1 MAAKIR
7 SVDFLPEIFQTP
19 VNTQFLNA
27 TLDQLIQEPAYKQT
41 QGYIGQKVG
50 PGVNPTDTYITEPTA
65 ARNNYQL
72 EPGVVT
78 VNPET
83 SKVVD
88 AITYPGMLDALAT
101 QGAITNQADRLFE
114 SEYYTWDPFVDF
126 DKFNNYAQYYWLP
139 NGPDA
144 VIVSATDIPT
154 QETFTVTRANGVY
167 TISGYAGNNPT
178 ITLARNG
185 SYNFKISQA
194 NADAIDYRVTNNGT
208 SSWTID
214 FQANPTLTLVR
225 GNTYSWNLIQNAPL
239 AFYIKT
245 QETLGTTNLWNSGVQ
260 NNGATQGLVIFTVP
274 QNAPDTLYYVNDVEF
289 NLRGQMN
296 IVDPEPGTGPDFWIQ
311 TTPGVNG
318 VLPWSPN
325 ISSRDVLGVNNNGID
340 IGTLTFNVPDKTAQN
355 FYTNMPYIDYPTP
368 GRGRVSLV
376 APPDLLYDQI
386 NGISVEQFLT
396 TYPQGIDGITDLA
409 NRTLVFSVQ
418 TSDPEPGGWYNV
430 TPFDPLATGDIG
442 AFGSYDS
449 TTFSETTPITD
460 PAIQFS
466 LWQIQYVNDVNGV
479 PFIRLVSILPIAE
492 LTQFSITSGTEYVN
506 TNWYKNIEGFFQEM
520 PLLTASLSTLFYQD
534 GQNPNM
540 FGTINLIDQSTD
552 AYINVNTEILGQ
564 LSYTSPQTPDNP
576 EGITFTNGLKVTFAG
591 TVYPASYQGNT
602 YYVQGVGTGIVL
614 IPETSLIVPESYA
627 IEIETITVTDAVGD
641 GTTVTLSYLNQPD
654 PPFTPGQLIIVS
666 GITSASGNYNGIFT
680 VLTSTSNELTYTSAA
695 VGNYT
700 SGGFIASYGN
710 QPAQPDYITI
720 NMASQD
726 LNPWTRSNRWFHVDV
741 INATAKYNDTTPVYY
756 SAQRAKRPILEF
768 RANTKLFNFAIQGI
782 PAVDVIDFTQ
792 TDALLNVNG
801 QTNYT
806 VNGYTVVEGSTIIF
820 AVDDNVDI
828 RNQVYT
834 VTFIVTNPL
843 VSLVPIIDLVPTTT
857 VLPNQGTTSING
869 TLLSV
874 LSVKGNGSSVTLTFP
889 TLGTAPFSVG
899 DPITIRNVLPSGYNG
914 NYLVIGC
921 TKNSVTYANT
931 TIATYVSGG
940 TVGVVGQ
947 SYYYDGS
954 TWILSQQ
961 KSAIQEAPLFDVFDQ
976 NGYSFGDTTQYPSTN
991 FTGCKLLS
999 YAENISNPIDEV
1011 LGIPLAF
1018 FSINNIGDLLFN
1030 NNFYTDTF
1038 VYTPAGVGITV
1049 EVSSGF
1055 VYQYTSLTAFTLE
1068 IGWQTAAIPSLA
1080 RQQFQFT
1087 YDGQRLQLDILVQT
1101 SLPVPAVQI
1110 FINNV
1115 YQDPSTYELST
1126 NNLGNTVITLTG
1138 TGYVIGDIIE
1148 VLVYSDTASTQGFYE
1163 IPVNLENNPF
1173 NGNSSQF
1180 TLGTVRQH
1188 YATICENL
1196 LNFSGVINGPNNTRD
1211 LGNIIPY
1218 GTQILQQSSPL
1229 TVAGFFLRN
1238 ANYDIFGALAFNS
1251 QEYIKYKNKILTAVT
1266 QLDIQPGQSISS
1278 ILDATIQKIT
1288 TSRTGADSFYWSDML
1303 PCGSNYTPTSIT
1315 VNPITTQT
1323 FNTIQVYDFT
1333 SSNYQ
1338 GLLVYLNGTLLLRG
1352 TEYTVSTIAPKLT
1365 LLVPI
1370 TSGDV
1375 VTINEYIPVVTT
1387 NSTTG
1392 KTTST
1397 NPSPSWC
1404 PNTPSKMGLY
1414 PKYKPEIYFDETYSE
1429 ATYVIR
1435 GHDGSTTIAFGDI
1448 RDQVLLEF
1456 EKRVYNNIKVDDNP
1470 IPLTTDEVDPD
1481 FYPSQTTALLPG
1493 YFRKTPYTWQEVNQI
1508 LSESFFAWVGQN
1520 KVNYAQQNYVASNPF
1535 TYNYRGSA
1543 NRIDQQPFLQGNWRG
1558 IYRYFYDTETPNTT
1572 PWEMLGFTEE
1582 PLWWMER
1589 YGPAPY
1595 TSGNEVLWGDLELGL
1610 VSDPLGP
1617 YILTEYAR
1625 PGLSNII
1632 PSNSEGTLL
1641 NPLDCVVGLND
1652 PSSFQASWMAGDG
1665 GPAQDSWWNSSS
1677 YPFAIMRLLVLTKPA
1692 QFFALF
1698 ADRDLYRYNTTLG
1711 QYLYNNRYR
1720 LGVSGGN
1727 NGIQVY
1733 GNGVSKASYINWI
1746 VDYNQR
1752 LGLNSTTSLTTAL
1765 SNIDVRLCYRM
1776 ASFSDPVYVQLFTE
1790 RAGPASTNNSFL
1802 IPPTSYDLL
1811 FYKNQPFNSINYSSV
1826 IVQVVELGNGGP
1838 GYSVFGYSNI
1848 QPYFNIYISSPVG
1861 IYQTIS
1867 AGGISV
1873 RVPKQYT
1880 SNTTQIPYGYTFT
1893 SAASVCDFLLSYGVW
1908 LESQGITFDNVENGY
1923 TLNWTQMCQEFLYF
1937 AAQGWTPNTIINLNP
1952 SATKITASQ
1961 PISIVDTIASVTP
1974 ENMLLDQNGNALD
1987 VTQMVVNREG
1997 NSFSVSTLNQQT
2009 INYLTL
2015 KFTNYEDMIV
2025 LNNTSQFRDLIYDPI
2040 TAARQARLNL
2050 IASTTTEW
2058 DGQLNAQGFILNLN
2072 NVKEW
2077 SSNTNYAKGEIV
2089 LYKNTYW
2096 QALVISQPQ
2105 QTFNYTNWIKS
2116 DYQLID
2122 QGLLPNL
2129 ANKADQ
2135 LTTAYDVYQANL
2147 TSDNDLFAFALIGFR
2162 PRPYMTNM
2170 NLNGTTQVQL
2180 YQQFLGTKGTLRAA
2194 ETFNNVRINGKESG
2208 AYNIYENWGVLA
2220 GTYGAQANKS
2230 YFEIQLDQALL
2241 SYNPSTIQ
2249 VILPGQTSQADQS
2262 VFVKNLWKTSYNI
2275 TSPDILPTT
2284 YENSS
2289 LPQALP
2295 SAGYVSLDDIDITVF
2310 DINDPTSIGNDINNI
2325 GTGTYIWIAKTNS
2338 YNWGVY
2344 RVNDVP
2350 GQMTTLTDNLSS
2362 TAIVQFNIAHGLSYG
2377 DLIII
2382 KYFNQGVDG
2391 VYRVLSVP
2399 SITTIIIAFNFANT
2413 NVNSL
2418 TGTGLVFQL
2427 QSARVK
2433 QASDISTL
2441 PYVNSL
2447 TPGSKVWSDNDGNEH
2462 WETLQKGSPFTI
2474 NQTIALEL
2482 PGTAKFGASVAQVQG
2497 NFGALIGAPGT
2508 FSGAGSVYT
2517 YFSGFYQDYQFNT
2530 ELVLGTQGTAGYG
2543 NAIAFGNL
2551 NWGIAGASA
2560 SNSGAGY
2567 AAIIYRNSRTSLF
2580 TQTQL
2585 LVAPDQNFNPIGFG
2599 SAVDISSD
2607 ERWLYVGAPG
2617 ANTVYAYERIDVV
2630 EQSITYKTNG
2640 IQNLFV
2646 YNDSIQIDYLN
2657 PAQLIVA
2664 LGDNLAIFGIDYT
2677 INQNY
2682 VIFQSAPV
2690 ANQTLV
2696 ISRANTVQ
2704 LDTETYYNI
2713 SQNSTSGVGA
2723 GAIFNVTN
2731 TRGAYSTVKVNGGVS
2746 YQVGDTLTINGS
2758 QLGGTDGVD
2767 NLVLTVTVV
2776 ATGGII
2782 TSYTESGS
2790 GTSTTSSFTL
2800 NTYLYNATSIY
2811 NFSVKVDGVL
2821 QRPFL
2826 DYTFDNTT
2834 TIITFLSG
2842 SIPVEGAKIVV
2853 FAETYWQYVETITS
2867 TSSVSG
2873 DQFGASLSTTTDGR
2887 QIMVGAP
2894 NAEVGTTIGAGEVY
2908 IFDRSVIRYIV
2919 STPSQTTYT
2928 VPGIVVTPVA
2938 VSINGTFLLT
2948 TSQSLNGQ
2956 YSVSGNTITFSNITL
2971 NYGDIIEIETN
2982 AITEIQQLTSSTVKY
2997 QASYGFAM
3005 SSCPLN
3011 CSLYVGA
3018 PYDSTYLNEA
3028 GSVDY
3033 QTNQSRVYGVTT
3045 STIANPVITAGGTL
3059 RINNTQVTVP
3069 SLPNNTIVGFAEAIN
3084 AAGIPN
3090 VQAAATPD
3098 LTFIGD
3104 GSTKIYNIGTLY
3116 SAASSYSTVVYVNG
3130 ELQTYGSDYTYNNT
3144 NQNIYF
3150 TYAPGADLTIL
3161 VVSGRLTIFIQNTK
3175 AGIADNLL
3183 TVLPGAT
3190 NSVFNQL
3197 GFATFVFSQQ
3207 ILSPLP
3213 INNAN
3218 FGYSLSVNS
3227 NAVNLIVGAPNGNI
3241 YEPTTFDAGQTY
3253 FDDHSTTFFNLIPNG
3268 GVAYTYD
3275 YFPSSTKSV
3284 SNPGQFAFGQ
3294 QIYNDLT
3301 VQGDNFAASVSYVTN
3316 KLMIGASGNPATNA
3330 DYPTGYPGY
3339 VSMFNNP
3346 TGSAAWAPIRI
3357 QQPVVD
3363 VYKLDG
3369 IFSYDGT
3376 QSIGINTTING
3387 GVQTYY
3393 DFFDPLQGKILGV
3406 ARENIDFIGAV
3417 DPAQYN
3423 IGSVHNLGN
3432 SWSSEHVGQMWWD
3445 TDTVR
3450 FIDPN
3455 QDDIVYASRRWGQ
3468 TFPGSRVDIYQWIE
3482 SSTPPAGYTGQGT
3495 PLSQTSYSINSALGS
3510 NNTFT
3515 TVYYFWVRGITT
3527 IATGS
3532 GKTLPATGVASY
3544 IFDPRSSGLPYVA
3557 ALNASTVAIYNA
3569 QNLLNA
3575 KSTILSIGFDQKL
3588 NDAVVHQEYQII
3600 TDGDADSFVNSNLY
3614 RKLQDSFCGIDL
3626 GGNAVPDPRLSPG
3639 MRYGVQFR
3647 PRQSMFA
3654 NRFGALKNY
3663 LTRAN
3668 TVLAQ
3673 FPISETRSF
3682 NLLNSAQPVPE
3693 PTVTVDGVTTV
3704 VWNKEVPNLEVLGYQ
3719 NLNVVP
3725 AGYKYLVLSDST
3737 QNGLWT
3743 IYQVTATETTTLTR
3757 VQAYYTPD
3765 YWYYINWYLPGYNST
3780 VAPVA
3785 AVQNYGQLST
3795 LSLTTAPVGS
3805 SVRVVANGAGKW
3817 EIYLRTGIDPVTGW
3831 TRVGLEDGTIAFKE
3845 ELWNYAVGDFGFDAQ
3860 VFDSQYF
3867 DQTPQTETRF
3877 IIQALNEEIYIE
3889 DLKLERNNSLILM
3902 FNYVYSEFTDPSWLV
3917 KSSYVNVDH
3926 KIRTLLPYQTYI
3938 EDNQDFVIDYFQE
3951 VKPYHVQVRQFNLIY
3966 TGDDTYGGDVTD
3978 FDLPA
3983 YWDSTLPTPQ
3993 FVSPVLN
4000 EVPAGDT
4007 NPDGLPYD
4015 IAVTTNYSIASD
4027 VASDAQIWQY
4037 PSIYSQWFDNYLL
4050 SLQGASVVS
4059 GGAGYT
4065 VTPIVTVTGVC
4076 TTPATMTATINGAGQ
4091 VIGLNVI
4098 NPGSGYISTPT
4109 ITISG
4114 GSLPANPIQWQA
4126 ELPVNSG
4133 EYVISPS
4140 NNIYEITA
4148 ITSGSYGNPI
4158 GLLGAIPPVGQEDQ
4172 INGTVQLIYIGTVAV
4187 ATAQMGN
4194 PLVREFKLN
4203 IKYDRYEYNTD
4214 IIEWA
4219 PTVFVI
4225 ENMSGGIGNG
4235 TTATLTFIKRQDAPP
4250 FPVGTIIT
4258 VAGVA
4263 NLAFNGTYTVTACTN
4278 TTVSYASTVTGSTT
4292 GGQATATIVAVYP
4305 NDTLVRYNNTVYSAN
4320 GISGYVANTT
4330 FDPTEWNEIDPSTLS
4345 GVNRTMGYYVPEP
4358 NIPGLNLPLLIEGID
4373 YPGVQVSGINFEFD
4387 TGFDRAPYDTTTFD
4401 NILYSRDGILTYDKG
4416 ILDTFF
4422 ESQYLDPYLGTR
4434 PTSIN
4439 VSGGAY
4445 VDEYESHAPE
4455 ELVPGIEFDTLDFR
4469 VYTTPGAD
4477 WQGLG
4482 HGFPQELVQVIY
4494 DRDNPTISFAGLLP
4508 FPFNLEVT
4516 DSTQGYDLNEGFD
4529 YTVDWPNQTFTILN
4543 SSLLVADGDQ
4553 LGVYVYSLGGGN
4565 QVYQNVYNGADVGDT
4580 LVIPVQYYQADGS
4593 TPAIQELVIFVNGN
4607 YLDNTNYTYE
4617 YDTFST
4623 TVINFTVTFDTADF
4637 ISLVVIEPTTI
4648 NGVTTDYSWSL
4659 PVTQLFQ
4666 VTSLGQLTFNLDNSL
4681 EYTNSVNAIV
4691 TVQGVRARTA
4701 GGIDHIGDGSTV
4713 TFEVAQRLGIDQ
4725 STIVDSDVDVYFD
4738 DILQDT
4744 STYTVNPDVAGTT
4757 VTFNTAPT
4765 DNTRIYIA
4773 VWTGWQARIDTVAQ
4787 TVTFNGQG
4795 GLLPSLGQL
4804 VSVTTFNDTREQRL
4818 LTQIFVGPVVEGIT
4832 VAEGYDTTN
4841 YDPLYIG
4848 TTVIAQPATSLL
4860 TNQIRNGFMYQIN
4873 SSGTTNFMLIGAS
4886 NNFVGTQF
4894 TASWGA
4900 INSATIFNTA
4910 GVINC
4915 NNTTLAVNQTVTVSG
4930 TALGSGSIV
4939 GYTNPTTYYII
4950 ATNTINQFTLSATLG
4965 GPAVTTVAGTT
4976 TGLTFTLNNPATGTG
4991 TVLALETVRDP
5002 STDLYNDT
5010 AGSFNYTTGATV
5022 SRNDLDM
5029 TRLTPDIGRPW
5040 IFLNGK
5046 VLTPYTDY
5054 NIVGTELVLTS
5065 GILQTDDIVMITQVS
5080 NSVVPAAMEFRIFQ
5094 DMREV
5099 QATYRMTP
5107 GTTTTVAQAVTQTDD
5122 IIYLADASALTIP
5135 NFTANIW
5142 GVAMINGERI
5152 MYREIDLV
5160 ENTISSLLR
5169 GTAGTA
5175 AASHEVGALVYNMN
5189 RDNLMP
5195 IDYQNYIVS
5204 NKNPDTGMYPVAN
5217 GSTTIFIADDISL
5230 EVTGAPT
5237 WSISNTYAMG
5247 DCVVA
5252 NITSFGGFYYKAK
5265 IVVPAGTALSN
5276 TTYWQPLS
5284 AAVEV
5289 YVGGI
5294 RQTSGYTVTVET
5306 PVHVTF
5312 AIPPTVGS
5320 AVAILVRRGVTWYN
5334 QGPGT
5339 ASDGV
5344 PLQQTINP
5352 GALFLQGKT

>member
-1 MAAKIR
+1 
-7 SVDFLPEIFQTP
+7 
-19 VNTQFLNA
+19 
-27 TLDQLIQEPAYKQT
+27 
-41 QGYIGQKVG
+41 
-50 PGVNPTDTYITEPTA
+50 
-65 ARNNYQL
+65 
-72 EPGVVT
+72 
-78 VNPET
+78 
-83 SKVVD
+83 
-88 AITYPGMLDALAT
+88 
-101 QGAITNQADRLFE
+101 
-114 SEYYTWDPFVDF
+114 
-126 DKFNNYAQYYWLP
+126 
-139 NGPDA
+139 
-144 VIVSATDIPT
+144 
-154 QETFTVTRANGVY
+154 
-167 TISGYAGNNPT
+167 
-178 ITLARNG
+178 
-185 SYNFKISQA
+185 
-194 NADAIDYRVTNNGT
+194 
-208 SSWTID
+208 
-214 FQANPTLTLVR
+214 VR
-225 GNTYSWNLIQNAPL
+225 GNTYTWNLIQNVPL
-239 AFYIKT
+239 AVYIEP

-289 NLRGQMN
+289 NLRGQLN

-318 VLPWSPN
+318 RLSWSPN
-325 ISSRDVLGVNNNGID
+325 ISSRDVLGVINNGID
-340 IGTLTFNVPDKTAQN
+340 IGTVTFNVPDKTAQN
-355 FYTNMPYIDYPTP
+355 FYTSMPYIGYPTENT
-368 GRGRVSLV
+368 GRVNLV

-386 NGISVEQFLT
+386 NGISVSQFLK
-396 TYPQGIDGITDLA
+396 TYPRGIDGITSL
-409 NRTLVFSVQ
+409 NGQTLVFSVQ

-430 TPFDPLATGDIG
+430 TPFDPLAPLSSSAVGGFDSAFVSQLVPAENPGPYDAGTFIVGYPYQIETLGDTDFTLIG
-442 AFGSYDS
+442 ASSNTIGVQFTATGSGTTSGTPGTAIGLQYIRSSITDS
-449 TTFSETTPITD
+449 YNFTSAAFSAALPITD

-479 PFIRLVSILPIAE
+479 PFIHLVSILPIAE
-492 LTQFSITSGTEYVN
+492 LTQSSITSGTEYVN
-506 TNWYKNIEGFFQEM
+506 TNWYKNSEGFLQEM
-520 PLLTASLSTLFYQD
+520 PLLTAALSTLFYQD

-540 FGTINLIDQSTD
+540 FGTINLIDEDTTP
-552 AYINVNTEILGQ
+552 YINIDVDILGQ
-564 LSYTSPQTPDNP
+564 LTYTSPSTYDNP
-576 EGITFTNGLKVTFAG
+576 NGITFTNGLKVTFEG

-602 YYVQGVGTGIVL
+602 YYVQGVGSGIVL

-627 IEIETITVTDAVGD
+627 IELATITVTDAVGN
-641 GTTVTLSYLNQPD
+641 GSTVTLSYLDQPD

-666 GITSASGNYNGIFT
+666 GIISVSGNYNGIFT
-680 VLTSTSNELTYTSAA
+680 VISSTSTELTYASPA
-695 VGNYT
+695 VGDYT

-710 QPAQPDYITI
+710 QPARQDYITI

-741 INATAKYNDTTPVYY
+741 INAAAKYNDTTPVYY

-782 PAVDVIDFTQ
+782 PAVDVIDFSQ

-801 QTNYT
+801 KTNYT
-806 VNGYTVVEGSTIIF
+806 INGYTLVEGSTIIF
-820 AVDDNVDI
+820 AVDDNVDV

-834 VTFIVTNPL
+834 VNFILPNPQA
-843 VSLVPIIDLVPTTT
+843 SLVPIIDLIPTTT

-874 LSVKGNGSSVTLTFP
+874 SGVKGNGASVTLTFP
-889 TLGTAPFSVG
+889 SVG
-899 DPITIRNVLPSGYNG
+899 SVPFTIGDPVTVRNILPSGYNG
-914 NYLVIGC
+914 TYIVTGC
-921 TKNSVTYANT
+921 TKNTVTYANT
-931 TIATYVSGG
+931 TTAAYVSGG
-940 TVGVVGQ
+940 TVGIVGQ
-947 SYYYDGS
+947 SYYYDG
-954 TWILSQQ
+954 TNWILAQQ
-961 KSAIQEAPLFDVFDQ
+961 KSAVQEPPLFDVFDL
-976 NGYSFGDTTQYPSTN
+976 NGYSFGNTTQYPSTN

-999 YAENISNPIDEV
+999 YAENPDNPIDEV

-1018 FSINNIGDLLFN
+1018 FSINNIGDILFN

-1038 VYTPAGVGITV
+1038 IYTPSGVGITV

-1055 VYQYTSLTAFTLE
+1055 VYQYTNLTAFTLE

-1080 RQQFQFT
+1080 RQQFQFN
-1087 YDGQRLQLDILVQT
+1087 YNGQPLQLDIVAETDLN
-1101 SLPVPAVQI
+1101 VPAVQI

-1115 YQDPSTYELST
+1115 YQDPTTYTLST
-1126 NNLGNTVITLTG
+1126 NNLGNTTIILTG
-1138 TGYVIGDIIE
+1138 TGYVTGDIIE
-1148 VLVYSDTASTQGFYE
+1148 VLVYSQEASTQGFYE

-1188 YATICENL
+1188 YGTICENL
-1196 LNFSGVINGPNNTRD
+1196 LDFQGTINGQNNTRD
-1211 LGNIIPY
+1211 LGNIIPF

-1229 TVAGFFLRN
+1229 TLAGFFLRN
-1238 ANYDIFGALAFNS
+1238 ANYDIFGALAYNS
-1251 QEYIKYKNKILTAVT
+1251 QEYTKYKNKILTGVT
-1266 QLDIQPGQSISS
+1266 QLDIQPNQSISS

-1288 TSRTGADSFYWSDML
+1288 LSLTGSDSFYWSDML
-1303 PCGSNYTPTSIT
+1303 PCGSNNVSNSYTITPISI
-1315 VNPITTQT
+1315 QT
-1323 FNTIQVYDFT
+1323 FNTQQMYDFT

-1338 GLLVYLNGTLLLRG
+1338 GLLVYLNGVLLLRG

-1365 LLVPI
+1365 ILV
-1370 TSGDV
+1370 SLNVGDV
-1375 VTINEYIPVVTT
+1375 VTITEYIPVVTT
-1387 NSTTG
+1387 TNVSTTDSVTG
-1392 KTTST
+1392 VTTTETVTKST
-1397 NPSPSWC
+1397 NPSPNWC

-1414 PKYKPEIYFDETYSE
+1414 PKYKPEIYLDETYSE
-1429 ATYVIR
+1429 ATFVIR

-1481 FYPSQTTALLPG
+1481 FYPAQTTALLPG

-1520 KVNYAQQNYVASNPF
+1520 KVNYSQQTYVPSNPF
-1535 TYNYRGSA
+1535 TYNYRSSA
-1543 NRIDQQPFLQGNWRG
+1543 NRINQSQFLQGNWRG

-1595 TSGNEVLWGDLELGL
+1595 TSGNTVLWGDLELGL
-1610 VSDPLGP
+1610 VADPLGP
-1617 YILTEYAR
+1617 YILSEYAR
-1625 PGLSNII
+1625 PGLIEII
-1632 PSNSEGTLL
+1632 PANSEGTLL
-1641 NPLDCVVGLND
+1641 NPLDCIVGLND
-1652 PSSFQASWMAGDG
+1652 PSSFQQSWQAGDG
-1665 GPAQDSWWNSSS
+1665 GPVQDSWWNSSA
-1677 YPFAIMRLLVLTKPA
+1677 YPFAIMRLLALTKPA

-1752 LGLNSTTSLTTAL
+1752 IGLNSTTSLTTAL

-1776 ASFSDPVYVQLFTE
+1776 ASFSDPVYVQLYTE

-1811 FYKNQPFNSINYSSV
+1811 FYKNQPFNSINYSAV
-1826 IVQVVELGNGGP
+1826 IVQLVELDNGGI
-1838 GYSVFGYSNI
+1838 GYSVFGYSKI
-1848 QPYFNIYISSPVG
+1848 QPYFEIYISSPIG
-1861 IYQTIS
+1861 IYQTIT
-1867 AGGISV
+1867 AGGISAQ
-1873 RVPKQYT
+1873 VPKQYT
-1880 SNTTQIPYGYTFT
+1880 DNTTQIPYGYTFT
-1893 SAASVCDFLLSYGVW
+1893 STASVCDFLLSYGLW
-1908 LESQGITFDNVENGY
+1908 LESQGITFDNVYNGY

-1937 AAQGWTPNTIINLNP
+1937 AAQGWTANTIINLNP
-1952 SATKITASQ
+1952 SANKITASQ

-1987 VTQMVVNREG
+1987 VAKMVVNREG

-2015 KFTNYEDMIV
+2015 KFTNYEDIIV

-2040 TAARQARLNL
+2040 TAARQVRLNL

-2077 SSNTNYAKGEIV
+2077 SSNTTYAKGEIV

-2122 QGLLPNL
+2122 QGLLPNI

-2162 PRPYMTNM
+2162 PRPYMTDM

-2194 ETFNNVRINGKESG
+2194 EAFKAARINGKETGS
-2208 AYNIYENWGVLA
+2208 YDIYENWGVLS

-2249 VILPGQTSQADQS
+2249 VIVPGETSQANQS
-2262 VFVKNLWKTSYNI
+2262 VYLKNLWKTSYNI

-2284 YENSS
+2284 YENSN

-2295 SAGYVSLDDIDITVF
+2295 SAGYVCLNDIDVTVF
-2310 DINDPTSIGNDINNI
+2310 DINDPTSIDTDINNI

-2338 YNWGVY
+2338 YDWGVY
-2344 RVNDVP
+2344 RVEDVP

-2362 TAIVQFNIAHGLSYG
+2362 TAIVQFNVAHGLSYG

-2382 KYFNQGVDG
+2382 KYFNQGVNG

-2399 SITTIIIAFNFANT
+2399 SITTIVIAFNFANT

-2418 TGTGLVFQL
+2418 TGAGLVFQL
-2427 QSARVK
+2427 QSARVT
-2433 QASDISTL
+2433 QASDIATL
-2441 PYVNSL
+2441 PYVNLL
-2447 TPGSKVWSDNDGNEH
+2447 TPGSKVWSDNDGNGH

-2474 NQTIALEL
+2474 NQTIAPGLV
-2482 PGTAKFGASVAQVQG
+2482 GTANFGASVAQVQG
-2497 NFGALIGAPGT
+2497 NFGALIGVPGAQ
-2508 FSGAGSVYT
+2508 SGVGSVYT
-2517 YFSGFYQDYQFNT
+2517 YFNGVFQDYQFNA

-2543 NAIAFGNL
+2543 NAMAFGNR
-2551 NWGIAGASA
+2551 NWGIVGASA

-2567 AAIIYRNSRTSLF
+2567 AVVIYRDSNTGLF
-2580 TQTQL
+2580 VQTQL
-2585 LVAPDQNFNPIGFG
+2585 LVAPDQNFSPIGFG
-2599 SAVDISSD
+2599 SAVTISSD

-2617 ANTVYAYERIDVV
+2617 ANIVYAYEKIEVV
-2630 EQSITYKTNG
+2630 EQSVTYKTNG
-2640 IQNLFV
+2640 TQTLFE
-2646 YNDSIQIDYLN
+2646 YDTSIQIDYLN
-2657 PAQLIVA
+2657 PDQLIVV
-2664 LGDNLAIFGIDYT
+2664 LGPNIAILGVDYT
-2677 INQNY
+2677 VNQNY

-2690 ANQTLV
+2690 TNQTLV
-2696 ISRANTVQ
+2696 ISRANTGQ
-2704 LDTETYYNI
+2704 LDTETYYSI
-2713 SQNSTSGVGA
+2713 SQNSTSGVGI
-2723 GAIFNVTN
+2723 GAMFNVTN
-2731 TRGAYSTVKVNGGVS
+2731 TRGAYSTVKLSGGVS
-2746 YQVGDTLTINGS
+2746 YQIGDTLTINGS
-2758 QLGGTDGVD
+2758 QIGGTDGVD
-2767 NLVLTVTVV
+2767 NLVLTVTAIV
-2776 ATGGII
+2776 TGGII
-2782 TSYTESGS
+2782 TAYTLAGS
-2790 GTSTTSSFTL
+2790 GTSTTSAFAL
-2800 NTYLYNATSIY
+2800 NTYLYNATNIY
-2811 NFSVKVDGVL
+2811 NFTVKVDGVL

-2826 DYTFDNTT
+2826 DYIFDDTT
-2834 TIITFLSG
+2834 TVMTFQPG
-2842 SIPVEGAKIVV
+2842 SIPVEGAKIIV
-2853 FAETYWQYVETITS
+2853 FAETYWQYVESITS
-2867 TSSVSG
+2867 ASSVGG
-2873 DQFGASLSTTTDGR
+2873 DQFGASLATTTDGR

-2894 NAEVGTTIGAGEVY
+2894 NAEINLTMGAGAVY
-2908 IFDRSVIRYIV
+2908 VFDRSVIRYIV
-2919 STPSQTTYT
+2919 SDPSQTTYT
-2928 VPGIVVTPVA
+2928 VPGNVVAPVA
-2938 VSINGTFLLT
+2938 VSVNGTFLVT
-2948 TSQSLNGQ
+2948 TEQSLSGQ
-2956 YSVSGNTITFSNITL
+2956 YSVSGNNVTFSNITL

-2982 AITEIQQLTSSTVKY
+2982 VITQIQQVNSSTVKY
-2997 QASYGFAM
+2997 QAAYGFDM
-3005 SSCPLN
+3005 VSCPLN

-3018 PYDSTYLNEA
+3018 PYDSTYLQTA

-3045 STIANPVITAGGTL
+3045 STIANPAITAGGTL

-3069 SLPNNTIVGFAEAIN
+3069 SLPNNTVAGFAEAIN

-3090 VQAAATPD
+3090 VQASATPD

-3116 SAASSYSTVVYVNG
+3116 SAASSYNTIVYSNG
-3130 ELQTYGSDYTYNNT
+3130 ELQTYGADYTYDNT

-3150 TYAPGADLTIL
+3150 TYAPNPGNIIL
-3161 VVSGRLTIFIQNTK
+3161 VVSGRLTIFIQNKK
-3175 AGIADNLL
+3175 ASIADNLL

-3197 GFATFVFSQQ
+3197 GFDTFVFAQQ

-3218 FGYSLSVNS
+3218 FGYSLSINS
-3227 NAVNLIVGAPNGNI
+3227 NAINLIVGAPNGNV

-3253 FDDHSTTFFNLIPNG
+3253 FDEHSTTFFNLIPNG

-3275 YFPSSTKSV
+3275 YFPSSSSNV
-3284 SNPGQFAFGQ
+3284 NNPGQFAFGQ
-3294 QIYNDLT
+3294 QIYNDII
-3301 VQGDNFAASVSYVTN
+3301 VQGDNFGESVSYVTGS
-3316 KLMIGASGNPATNA
+3316 LMIGASGNPATNA
-3330 DYPTGYPGY
+3330 DYHNGYPGY

-3346 TGSAAWAPIRI
+3346 TGTAAWAPIRY

-3363 VYKLDG
+3363 VYALDG

-3376 QSIGINTTING
+3376 QSVGINTTING

-3406 ARENIDFIGAV
+3406 ARENIDYIGAV

-3432 SWSSEHVGQMWWD
+3432 SWGSEHIGQMWWD

-3495 PLSQTSYSINSALGS
+3495 PLSQTSYCINSALGS

-3569 QNLLNA
+3569 QQVLNA

-3600 TDGDADSFVNSNLY
+3600 TDGDADSFLNSNLY
-3614 RKLQDSFCGIDL
+3614 RKLQDSFCGIDIA
-3626 GGNAVPDPRLSPG
+3626 GNAVPDPRLSLG

-3654 NRFGALKNY
+3654 NRFAALKNY

-3682 NLLNSAQPVPE
+3682 TLLNSEQPIPE
-3693 PTVTVDGVTTV
+3693 STVTVDGVTTV
-3704 VWNKEVPNLEVLGYQ
+3704 VWNKEVPNLEVLSYQ
-3719 NLNVVP
+3719 DLNVVP
-3725 AGYKYLVLSDST
+3725 IGYKYLVLSDSS

-3743 IYQVTATETTTLTR
+3743 IYQVTASKTTMLNR

-3765 YWYYINWYLPGYNST
+3765 YWYYINWYLAGYNST
-3780 VAPVA
+3780 IAPVA

-3805 SVRVVANGAGKW
+3805 SVRVIANGAGKW

-3845 ELWNYAVGDFGFDAQ
+3845 ELWNYPAGNFGFDAQ
-3860 VFDSQYF
+3860 VFDSNYF

-3877 IIQALNEEIYIE
+3877 IIQALNEQIYIE
-3889 DLKLERNNSLILM
+3889 DLKIERNSSLILM
-3902 FNYVYSEFTDPSWLV
+3902 FNFVYSEFTDPSWLV
-3917 KSSYVNVDH
+3917 KSSYVNVNH
-3926 KIRTLLPYQTYI
+3926 AIRSLLPYQTFI
-3938 EDNQDFVIDYFQE
+3938 EDNQNFVIDYFQE

-3966 TGDDTYGGDVTD
+3966 NGNDTYGGDLTD

-3983 YWDSTLPTPQ
+3983 YWNSTLQVPQ
-3993 FVSPVLN
+3993 FVSPILN
-4000 EVPAGDT
+4000 EILPGDT

-4015 IAVTTNYSIASD
+4015 VAVTTNYSIVSD
-4027 VASDAQIWQY
+4027 TAADAQIWQY
-4037 PSIYSQWFDNYLL
+4037 PSIYSQWYDNYLL
-4050 SLQGASVVS
+4050 SLQGATIVS

-4065 VTPIVTVTGVC
+4065 VTPVVTVTGGNP
-4076 TTPATMTATINGAGQ
+4076 TTNATMTATINGAGQ
-4091 VIGLNVI
+4091 VIGLTVL

-4114 GSLPANPIQWQA
+4114 GNLPANPTPWSA
-4126 ELPVNSG
+4126 GLDVNSNT
-4133 EYVISPS
+4133 YIITSS
-4140 NNIYEITA
+4140 NNIFLVVVTGTLGDIEPLVPTP
-4148 ITSGSYGNPI
+4148 TS
-4158 GLLGAIPPVGQEDQ
+4158 APVV
-4172 INGTVQLIYIGTVAV
+4172 NGTVTLEYASTVAV

-4194 PLVREFKLN
+4194 PLVREFKIN
-4203 IKYDRYEYNTD
+4203 IKYDRYEYQAD
-4214 IIEWA
+4214 IIDWV
-4219 PTVFVI
+4219 PTEFI
-4225 ENMSGGIGNG
+4225 IQNMSVGTGNG
-4235 TTATLTFIKRQDAPP
+4235 TTATLTFVARQDTPP
-4250 FPVGTIIT
+4250 FPVGTVII
-4258 VAGVA
+4258 VAGVS
-4263 NLAFNGTYTVTACTN
+4263 NLAFNGTHTVTACT
-4278 TTVSYASTVTGSTT
+4278 TTTLSYASTATGSTT
-4292 GGQATATIVAVYP
+4292 GGQATATIIAVYP
-4305 NDTLVRYNNTVYSAN
+4305 NGTQVRYNNKVYAADGTV
-4320 GISGYVANTT
+4320 GYVANTT
-4330 FDPTEWNEIDPSTLS
+4330 FDPTEWIEIDPATLS
-4345 GVNRTMGYYVPEP
+4345 GVNRTMGYYVPTVNE
-4358 NIPGLNLPLLIEGID
+4358 PGLNLPLLIDGID
-4373 YPGVQVSGINFEFD
+4373 YPGVQVSGISFEYD

-4416 ILDTFF
+4416 VLDTFF
-4422 ESQYLDPYLGTR
+4422 ESSYLDPYLGTR

-4445 VDEYESHAPE
+4445 VDAFESHAPE

-4477 WQGLG
+4477 WQGIG
-4482 HGFPQELVQVIY
+4482 HGFPQELTQVVY
-4494 DRDNPTISFAGLLP
+4494 NRNNPTISFAGLLP
-4508 FPFNLEVT
+4508 FPFALEIT
-4516 DSTQGYDLNEGFD
+4516 NSTQRYDLTEGSD
-4529 YTVDWPNQTFTILN
+4529 YTVDWPNQTFTILI
-4543 SSLLVADGDQ
+4543 SSTLVADGDQ
-4553 LGVYVYSLGGGN
+4553 LGVYVYELGGGN
-4565 QVYQNVYNGADVGDT
+4565 QVYKNVYNGADVGNT
-4580 LVIPVQYYQADGS
+4580 LVVPVQYYTADGG
-4593 TPAIQELVIFVNGN
+4593 PAIQEFVIFVNGV

-4623 TVINFTVTFDTADF
+4623 TVVNFDTTYTNTDF
-4637 ISLVVIEPTTI
+4637 ISLTVLYPTTI
-4648 NGVTTDYSWSL
+4648 DGVTTDYSWSL
-4659 PVTQLFQ
+4659 PVTQTF
-4666 VTSLGQLTFNLDNSL
+4666 VSAANQLVFDLDNSL
-4681 EYTNSVNAIV
+4681 DYTNSVNAIV
-4691 TVQGVRARTA
+4691 TAQGVRARTA
-4701 GGIDHIGDGSTV
+4701 GGIDHLGDSVTTV
-4713 TFEVAQRLGIDQ
+4713 FEVAQRLGIDQ
-4725 STIVDSDVDVYFD
+4725 ATILDADVEVYFN
-4738 DILQDT
+4738 DILQDPL
-4744 STYTVNPDVAGTT
+4744 TYTVTPLTAGTT

-4765 DNTRIYIA
+4765 TDIRIYIA
-4773 VWTGWQARIDTVAQ
+4773 VWTGWQARIDPIAKTL
-4787 TVTFNGQG
+4787 TFNPTG
-4795 GLLPSLGQL
+4795 GLRPIADQL
-4804 VSVTTFNDTREQRL
+4804 VAVTTFNDTREQRL

-4832 VAEGYDTTN
+4832 VSEGYDTTN
-4841 YDPLYIG
+4841 YDPLFIG
-4848 TTVIAQPATSLL
+4848 STVIVQPATVIL
-4860 TNQIRNGFMYQIN
+4860 TDQIRNGFIYQIN
-4873 SSGTTNFMLIGAS
+4873 SSGTTDFTLIGS
-4886 NNFVGTQF
+4886 INNFVGTQF
-4894 TASWGA
+4894 TATWG
-4900 INSATIFNTA
+4900 IIDTTSIFNTA

-4915 NNTTLAVNQTVTVSG
+4915 NNTTLTINQTVTVSG
-4930 TALGSGSIV
+4930 TAFGSGSIV
-4939 GYTNPTTYYII
+4939 GYTDPTTYYII
-4950 ATNTINQFTLSATLG
+4950 ATNGINQFTLSTTLG

-4976 TGLTFTLNNPATGTG
+4976 SGLTFTLNNPATGNG
-4991 TVLALETVRDP
+4991 TVLALEIVRNP
-5002 STDLYNDT
+5002 STDLYNNT
-5010 AGSFNYTTGATV
+5010 TGSFNYTTGATV
-5022 SRNDLDM
+5022 SRNDLNM

-5040 IFLNGK
+5040 VFLNGK
-5046 VLTPYTDY
+5046 VLTPNTDY
-5054 NIVGTELVLTS
+5054 TIVGTELVLTS
-5065 GILQTDDIVMITQVS
+5065 GILQTTDIVMITQVT
-5080 NSVVPAAMEFRIFQ
+5080 NSVVPEAMEFRIFQ
-5094 DMREV
+5094 DMREI

-5107 GTTTTVAQAVTQTDD
+5107 ATTTTVAQTVTQTDD
-5122 IIYLADASALTIP
+5122 IIYVTDASALAIP
-5135 NFTANIW
+5135 NFDANIW
-5142 GVAMINGERI
+5142 GVVMINGERI

-5160 ENTISSLLR
+5160 ANTISSLLR

-5175 AASHEVGALVYNMN
+5175 DAPHEVGALAYNMN

-5195 IDYQNYIVS
+5195 IEYQNYIVS
-5204 NKNPDTGMYPVAN
+5204 NRNPNTGMYPVAN
-5217 GSTTIFIADDISL
+5217 GSDTVFTADDISL
-5230 EVTGAPT
+5230 EITGAAT
-5237 WSISNTYAMG
+5237 WSSSNTYSMG
-5247 DCVVA
+5247 DCVVT
-5252 NITSFGGFYYKAK
+5252 NITVLGGFYYKAK
-5265 IVVPAGTALSN
+5265 IAVPSGIAITN

-5294 RQTSGYTVTVET
+5294 RQTSGYTITVET
-5306 PVHVTF
+5306 PVYVTF
-5312 AIPPTVGS
+5312 TIPPQKGS
-5320 AVAILVRRGVTWYN
+5320 AIAILVRRGVTWYN

-5344 PLQQTINP
+5344 PLQETINP
-5352 GALFLQGKT
+5352 GALFLQGNS